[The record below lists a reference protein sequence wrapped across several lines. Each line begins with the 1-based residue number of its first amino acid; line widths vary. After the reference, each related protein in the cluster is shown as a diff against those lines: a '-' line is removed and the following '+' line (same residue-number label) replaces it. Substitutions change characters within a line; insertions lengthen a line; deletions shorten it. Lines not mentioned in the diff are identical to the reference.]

1 MNIIESKDL
10 ITILGVLIAATSL
23 VFTAIN
29 THTNMKTN
37 RARFWL
43 DLRDRFARHD
53 EVHRRLRPGGAWAD
67 EKGPETPEEWASL
80 EAYMGLFEHCEA
92 MLAQHL
98 IDEATFRDIYAYRL
112 RNIVANDIVRREKLQ
127 RLASG
132 WMRFLSLLK
141 RMGIELPGRN
151 V

>member
-1 MNIIESKDL
+1 MSPIEFKDL
-10 ITILGVLIAATSL
+10 ATILGVLIAATSL

-29 THTNMKTN
+29 TRINMRTN

-53 EVHRRLRPGGAWAD
+53 EVHRRLRPGGTWTSGK
-67 EKGPETPEEWASL
+67 EPETLEEWVSL
-80 EAYMGLFEHCEA
+80 EAYMGLFEHCEV

-98 IDEATFRDIYAYRL
+98 IDEATFREIYAYRL
-112 RNIVANDIVRREKLQ
+112 RNIVANDMIRREKLQ

-132 WMRFLSLLK
+132 WVRFLSLLK
-141 RMGIELPGRN
+141 RMGIELPT
-151 V
+151 

>member
-1 MNIIESKDL
+1 MAILEFKDL

-29 THTNMKTN
+29 TRINMRTN

-43 DLRDRFARHD
+43 DLRDRFERHD
-53 EVHRRLRPGGAWAD
+53 EVHHQLRPGGVWTGG
-67 EKGPETPEEWASL
+67 KGPETSEEWASL
-80 EAYMGLFEHCEA
+80 EAYMGLFEHCEV

-127 RLASG
+127 RLVSG
-132 WMRFLSLLK
+132 WVRFLPLLK
-141 RMGIELPGRN
+141 RMDIEFTA
-151 V
+151 